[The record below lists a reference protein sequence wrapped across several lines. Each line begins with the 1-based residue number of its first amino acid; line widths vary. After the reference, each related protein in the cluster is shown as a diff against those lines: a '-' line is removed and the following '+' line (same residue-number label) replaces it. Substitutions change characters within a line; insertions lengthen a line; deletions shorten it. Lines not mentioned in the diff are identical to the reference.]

1 MNPVTPARLPLCFDP
16 MDLPDELTWTDPKSL
31 PRTPGERRT
40 AAPRGHSA
48 AAPTPRRVCLT
59 PRDQAILE
67 HILVLDG
74 APLEHL
80 AAHHFRGTRK
90 TALNRL
96 RLLVRAGYLHRQEA
110 PLLDKPSPTS
120 FYRLTRQGLE
130 KLRLM
135 SLLSDRI
142 PNV

>member
-1 MNPVTPARLPLCFDP
+1 MNPVVPARLHPCFDP

-31 PRTPGERRT
+31 PRIPGERRT
-40 AAPRGHSA
+40 ATPRRRS
-48 AAPTPRRVCLT
+48 APTPRRVCLT

-130 KLRLM
+130 KLRLI
-135 SLLSDRI
+135 SLLSDRL
-142 PNV
+142 PNA

>member
-1 MNPVTPARLPLCFDP
+1 LNPITPSTVHPRFDP
-16 MDLPDELTWTDPKSL
+16 MDLPDQLTWTDPKSL

-40 AAPRGHSA
+40 STPRRRSPA
-48 AAPTPRRVCLT
+48 TPRRVCLT
-59 PRDQAILE
+59 PRDQTILE

-80 AAHHFRGTRK
+80 AAHHFRDKRK
-90 TALNRL
+90 TALNRP
-96 RLLVRAGYLHRQEA
+96 RLLVRAGYLHRQEV

-120 FYRLTRQGLE
+120 FYRVTRQGLE
-130 KLRLM
+130 KLRLI

-142 PNV
+142 PNA

>member
-1 MNPVTPARLPLCFDP
+1 
-16 MDLPDELTWTDPKSL
+16 
-31 PRTPGERRT
+31 
-40 AAPRGHSA
+40 
-48 AAPTPRRVCLT
+48 
-59 PRDQAILE
+59 
-67 HILVLDG
+67 VLDG

-96 RLLVRAGYLHRQEA
+96 RLLVRAGYLHRHEE

-120 FYRLTRQGLE
+120 FYRVTRQGLE
-130 KLRLM
+130 KLRLI

-142 PNV
+142 PNA